1 MEDSGVVRIL
11 SITRKMVKQRAQSSD
26 MSDCVYGTVLSVS
39 PLSVQLDSRTTL
51 GENQLV
57 VGALCKE
64 TIIKI
69 PFPEKGQVKHKHQA
83 IHNGM
88 HNTTE
93 ELPEIQLWRGLNP
106 GDRVI
111 VIRFNNGQKF
121 LIQQRVEGIP

>member
-69 PFPEKGQVKHKHQA
+69 PFPEKGQVKHNIKLF
-83 IHNGM
+83 IM
-88 HNTTE
+88 VCTI
-93 ELPEIQLWRGLNP
+93 P
-106 GDRVI
+106 
-111 VIRFNNGQKF
+111 QKSF
-121 LIQQRVEGIP
+121 LRYNYGVA